1 MKHNLILMNQTISK
15 TERPSFSQ
23 SHYTVFGG
31 AHNPWPALAKASAI
45 CWIMIFTWVA
55 SQSSRAGTFISD
67 FTKGVDTNYWGLWTS
82 FPAGYCTNIND
93 AQGVTFQR
101 IAGSDRQ
108 SFTAGLTINMA
119 NMRKI
124 TTDGGGLITGDFA
137 VTMTYTNLNNLVSSS
152 GDYWTYAGNQLKLYL
167 QWGDGGA
174 PERVHVVQVLSFSR
188 NYPGFQATAFQGSV
202 VDSQYPWQGGQLLNI
217 QPAPPG
223 NSATLKMA
231 RTNGVLSYY
240 VNDQQLGVGE
250 GDSTSMW
257 TTNGLWSVNL
267 VLKQGLDAAHVGVT
281 LQSCSIS
288 GPSVKDNTPVVQQ
301 WTTNNLPAGLISW
314 WNADTNTLDVTGLNP
329 ASSSGQTYAPGRFG
343 QAFHFDGINQS
354 VVAPGSASLDQ
365 WTQFTLEAWMKLD
378 KTEDVAGGAPGRM
391 VINRVGNATD
401 HVNFNQGYQFG
412 FWDNAR
418 RLVLNFSTNGQA
430 WTGFATEA
438 VLPASMPTNVWL
450 HYAATYDHN
459 AVTLYLNGVP
469 LKTNV
474 VGAATVAHST
484 SSFRIGMD
492 DNGNCPFPGSI
503 DDVRVYSRALSAAE
517 IAHLCAGPNPP
528 VTRPVLKYT
537 PKGDGKLTFEWDTI
551 NGQMYHVESATSLVN
566 PGWQPVGWQPVG
578 DSIIATNTLT
588 SVSYPIGAQ
597 TPRFYRVVTP

>member
-1 MKHNLILMNQTISK
+1 MIISK
-15 TERPSFSQ
+15 PPYAASASSQ
-23 SHYTVFGG
+23 
-31 AHNPWPALAKASAI
+31 AWPA
-45 CWIMIFTWVA
+45 CWILIFALA
-55 SQSSRAGTFISD
+55 SGLPARAGTFTSD

-93 AQGVTFQR
+93 ARGVTFQR

-108 SFTAGLTINMA
+108 SFTAGLAVGATNMQ
-119 NMRKI
+119 KI
-124 TTDGGGLITGDFA
+124 TTDGGGLITGDFV
-137 VTMTYTNLNNLVSSS
+137 VTMTYTNLNNFVSSS
-152 GDYWTYAGNQLKLYL
+152 GDFWTWASNQLKLYL

-174 PERVHVVQVLSFSR
+174 PERVHVVQVYSFSR
-188 NYPGFQATAFQGSV
+188 NYYGWTQDTAYQGSV
-202 VDSQYPWQGGQLLNI
+202 TDNQFPGGQKRVI
-217 QPAPPG
+217 SPAAPG
-223 NSATLKMA
+223 NSGTLKMV

-240 VNDQQLGVGE
+240 INDQQIGVGE
-250 GDSTSMW
+250 GDSTSVW

-267 VLKQGLDAAHVGVT
+267 VLIQGIDAAHVGVT
-281 LQSCSIS
+281 LQSCTIS
-288 GPSVKDNTPVVQQ
+288 GPSVKDNAPVFQQ

-378 KTEDVAGGAPGRM
+378 KTEDVAGGAPGRA

-418 RLVLNFSTNGQA
+418 RLFLAFSTNGQA
-430 WTGFATEA
+430 WSGFATEA
-438 VLPASMPTNVWL
+438 VLPASLPTNVWL

-474 VGAATVAHST
+474 IGAAMVAHST

-492 DNGNCPFPGSI
+492 DNGNGPFSGSI

-528 VTRPVLKYT
+528 VTRPVLKHT

-588 SVSYPIGAQ
+588 SVSYSVGSERQ
-597 TPRFYRVVTP
+597 RFYRVVTP